1 MGSVPDRDAVDPHTT
16 SGTRPMR
23 ASDQDRTEAVLALT
37 DHVTDGRLDSDEFE
51 ARVSAA
57 YAATYLHELDPLFAD
72 LPYSTPRPAAATDVV
87 APGRG
92 SASSGRRA
100 RGGRAAGRERFGGR
114 RPVFAPLLV
123 LAVVAGVAITS
134 GHLWLLIPVA
144 WFAVTA
150 PHRRAWRHQA
160 LAAQQQRQAL
170 GQRSHHGHHGRPP
183 R

>member
-57 YAATYLHELDPLFAD
+57 YAATYLHELDQLFVD
-72 LPYSTPRPAAATDVV
+72 LPYAAPRPAATTDVV
-87 APGRG
+87 AAGARGRG
-92 SASSGRRA
+92 VRQAA
-100 RGGRAAGRERFGGR
+100 RAAARRERLGVR
-114 RPVFAPLLV
+114 RPALAPIVV
-123 LAVVAGVAITS
+123 LAVLVGVAVTT
-134 GHLWLLIPVA
+134 GHLWLLVPVA
-144 WFAVTA
+144 WFVVTA
-150 PHRRAWRHQA
+150 PRRRAWHQHA
-160 LAAQQQRQAL
+160 LAAQRNP
-170 GQRSHHGHHGRPP
+170 HRPL

>member
-57 YAATYLHELDPLFAD
+57 YAATYLHELDPLFVD
-72 LPYSTPRPAAATDVV
+72 LPYAVPRPAPTTEVV
-87 APGRG
+87 AAGNGR
-92 SASSGRRA
+92 STARRTASRP
-100 RGGRAAGRERFGGR
+100 AGAGRFGGR
-114 RPVFAPLLV
+114 RPVFGPLLV
-123 LAVVAGVAITS
+123 MAVVVGVAITTS
-134 GHLWLLIPVA
+134 HLWLLIPVA

-150 PHRRAWRHQA
+150 PHRRRWRHQA
-160 LAAQQQRQAL
+160 IAAQQQR
-170 GQRSHHGHHGRPP
+170 HHSGHHRRLQP
-183 R
+183 

>member
-57 YAATYLHELDPLFAD
+57 YAATYLHELDPLFVD
-72 LPYSTPRPAAATDVV
+72 LPYATSRPAPTTDVV
-87 APGRG
+87 AAG
-92 SASSGRRA
+92 
-100 RGGRAAGRERFGGR
+100 RGGRASGPARRRDAGRQRFGGR
-114 RPVFAPLLV
+114 RPAFGPLLV
-123 LAVVAGVAITS
+123 LAVVVGVAVTS

-150 PHRRAWRHQA
+150 PHRRRWRQHA
-160 LAAQQQRQAL
+160 LAAQ
-170 GQRSHHGHHGRPP
+170 HHHQHRPL